1 MDELNVNIYLYLVF
15 LSENFMKNLK
25 IATRNSTLALWQAN
39 HVKSLLLAEYKDL
52 KCEIIPFITRGDRDK
67 TSSLKFMGGK
77 GAFVKELEM
86 ALIERRAD
94 IAVHSMKDVPAV
106 LPDELEIASI
116 SARQNPCDAFISNKH
131 GHLSEMPE
139 GAKIGSSSMRR
150 LRQIGLLYP
159 KLTFSDIRGNIETRL
174 KKLDSGKYDAIVLA
188 VAGVERLGLG
198 ARIRQIISEDECV
211 PASGQGAIGIEIRKD
226 FDEIKQL
233 VAPINDKD
241 TFNCVSAE
249 RRVALELDAS
259 CDLPIGI
266 FASVSGDDFSLQVF
280 ISDGDGEKIIRE
292 SISGSYKNISEITKQ
307 FIVTL
312 RKRGIKEMLLQRSG

>member
-1 MDELNVNIYLYLVF
+1 
-15 LSENFMKNLK
+15 MKNLK

-39 HVKSLLLAEYKDL
+39 HVKSLLLAEHKNL
-52 KCEIIPFITRGDRDK
+52 KCEIVPFVTQGDRDK
-67 TSSLKFMGGK
+67 KLPLKFMGGK
-77 GAFVKELEM
+77 RVFVKELEL

-106 LPDELEIASI
+106 LPDELEI
-116 SARQNPCDAFISNKH
+116 SAIAPRHNPCDAFISNKY
-131 GHLSEMPE
+131 GHLSELPDR
-139 GAKIGSSSMRR
+139 ANIGSSSMRR

-159 KLTFSDIRGNIETRL
+159 KLSFSDIRGNIETRL

-241 TFNCVSAE
+241 TFNCVLAE

-266 FASVSGDDFSLQVF
+266 FASVSGDNFSLQVF
-280 ISDGDGEKIIRE
+280 MSDGDGEKIIKE

-307 FIVTL
+307 LLATL
-312 RKRGIKEMLLQRSG
+312 RKRGSKEILIRRSG

>member
-1 MDELNVNIYLYLVF
+1 
-15 LSENFMKNLK
+15 
-25 IATRNSTLALWQAN
+25 
-39 HVKSLLLAEYKDL
+39 
-52 KCEIIPFITRGDRDK
+52 
-67 TSSLKFMGGK
+67 MGGK
-77 GAFVKELEM
+77 GAFVKELEL

-106 LPDELEIASI
+106 LPDELEI
-116 SARQNPCDAFISNKH
+116 SAIAPRHNPCDAFISNKY
-131 GHLSEMPE
+131 GHLSEMPD

-174 KKLDSGKYDAIVLA
+174 KKLDSGKYDAIILA

-241 TFNCVSAE
+241 TFTCVSAE

-266 FASVSGDDFSLQVF
+266 FASVSGDNFSLQVF

-307 FIVTL
+307 LLATL
-312 RKRGIKEMLLQRSG
+312 RKRGSKEILLQRSG